1 MNQADKALIII
12 DMQNGF
18 IEKESPL
25 CIAGAK
31 ATVPNC
37 AAVIKNARNQGIP
50 VIFVNRIYREDGS
63 DVEKTRKSKWEHG
76 GKPLTMSSK
85 GALSIENPPEFEKQS
100 GDYEVIKQRFS
111 AFFQTELDM
120 LLRRLGVKT
129 IYLMGTTTPNCIR
142 TTCYDGLSLDYDV
155 VVIEDCCSSNTAEI
169 QAANIVDME
178 NIGAKIINSNEFI
191 D

>member
-1 MNQADKALIII
+1 MRQSDKALIII

-31 ATVPNC
+31 ATVPDC
-37 AAVIKNARNQGIP
+37 TAVIKNSRKNNVP

-63 DVEKTRKSKWEHG
+63 DVEKTRKDKWENG
-76 GKPLTMSSK
+76 GKPLTRSSV
-85 GALSIENPPEFEKQS
+85 GALSIDNPPEFEKQD

-142 TTCYDGLSLDYDV
+142 TTCYDGLSLDYEV
-155 VVIEDCCSSNTAEI
+155 VIIEDCCSSNTPEI
-169 QAANIVDME
+169 QKANITDMK
-178 NIGAKIINSNEFI
+178 NIGAHIAKARDITN
-191 D
+191 

>member
-85 GALSIENPPEFEKQS
+85 GALSIENPPECEKQS